1 MHDESGVRRS
11 SRIKEEI
18 PITLIGSDT
27 EGKVF
32 LEHTHTTLVSL
43 FGAGVVSQYK
53 LSAEQEMLVRLQDCD
68 KEAEVRVI
76 GQIGV
81 QVASFVYGVAFLQS
95 HLNFWGREFTQL
107 IDSQTNR
114 STLECSRC
122 QSRESIEHTDLEF
135 DVYAFHENVVRHCKK
150 CGSSTVWRVS
160 SGQIKEE
167 VISGEPEHR
176 QEAPVQA
183 NPELLRGAPKERD
196 PLENKRK
203 HRRTKVKFAA
213 CVRRSGFE
221 DDVVVCEDMSRGGV
235 RFKSRRVYFVDTMI
249 EIAVPYSPG
258 ASSIFVPA
266 QILYVQELDEQRS
279 FRCGVAYTKRS

>member
-1 MHDESGVRRS
+1 
-11 SRIKEEI
+11 
-18 PITLIGSDT
+18 LI
-27 EGKVF
+27 
-32 LEHTHTTLVSL
+32 SL
-43 FGAGVVSQYK
+43 HGAGVVSQYK
-53 LSAEQEMLVRLQDCD
+53 LSPEQEMLIRLQDCD

-81 QVASFVYGVAFLQS
+81 LSDSFVYGVAFLQS

-122 QSRESIEHTDLEF
+122 QSRESIEHDDLEF
-135 DVYAFHENVVRHCKK
+135 DVYAFHETVVRYCKK
-150 CGSSTVWRVS
+150 CVSSTVWRVS

-167 VISGEPEHR
+167 VISGEPEQR
-176 QEAPVQA
+176 QESPVQA
-183 NPELLRGAPKERD
+183 NPEMISSVSTKRD

-203 HRRTKVKFAA
+203 HRRTKVTFAA
-213 CVRRSGFE
+213 CVRRPGFE

-235 RFKSRRVYFVDTMI
+235 RFKSRRVYFVDTPI

-279 FRCGVAYTKRS
+279 FRCGVAYTKRN